1 MPLLNNGPDA
11 AQAADVLIG
20 RAEMLRTA
28 LTNWIAACDAL
39 SLNANEFIS
48 VFLLRQ
54 LKPAL
59 NGGVGS
65 GAGAQSWATL
75 AAVSGV
81 QAAIRQRLPGFANDA
96 AVTSQL
102 SAIQTALGTLISY
115 SETNVR
121 DLLTD
126 ASGWVLVLK
135 IVSDVIT
142 PRAITNAT
150 QLGNLKTQLLALRSE
165 LSA

>member
-1 MPLLNNGPDA
+1 MPLINNGPDA
-11 AQAADVLIG
+11 VQAADVLIG

-28 LTNWIAACDAL
+28 LTGWVAACDVL
-39 SLNANEFIS
+39 SLDAHTFLSE
-48 VFLLRQ
+48 FLLRR

-75 AAVSGV
+75 AAVPGV
-81 QAAIRQRLPGFANDA
+81 QTAIRQRLPSFANDA

-115 SETNVR
+115 IEINVR

-126 ASGWVLVLK
+126 ASGWILVLH
-135 IVSDVIT
+135 IINDVIT
-142 PRAITNAT
+142 SRTITNAT

-165 LSA
+165 LST